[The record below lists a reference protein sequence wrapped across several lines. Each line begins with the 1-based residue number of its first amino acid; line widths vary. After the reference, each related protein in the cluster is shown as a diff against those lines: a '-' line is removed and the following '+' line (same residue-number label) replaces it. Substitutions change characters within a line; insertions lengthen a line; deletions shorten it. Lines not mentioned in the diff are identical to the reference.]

1 MKHDFSEPER
11 RAEWYDRTITGYVLV
26 ASLISIGLGGV
37 MVLGVV

>member
-1 MKHDFSEPER
+1 MKHDLSEPEH
-11 RAEWYDRTITGYVLV
+11 RAEWYDETITGYVLV